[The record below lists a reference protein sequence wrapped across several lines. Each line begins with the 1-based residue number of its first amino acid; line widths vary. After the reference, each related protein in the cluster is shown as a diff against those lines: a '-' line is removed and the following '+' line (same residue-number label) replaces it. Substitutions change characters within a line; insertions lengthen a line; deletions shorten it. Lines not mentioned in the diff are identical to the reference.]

1 MDDRW
6 EAASYAWV
14 RIEQL
19 GHFCG
24 VACEDHDEVI
34 TAIFDLL
41 DKCVESFAA
50 KAVLRV
56 LDKRV
61 RFINK
66 EHTTERTLDDVGN
79 FDGSLP
85 LVCSDEATTV
95 NLDKMAAPKLP
106 ECTEYAGDGAPVV
119 ILGALVRDYHS
130 GADATVVLP
139 VPGLPWKIMWRHVPP
154 RAGRRPATRRRA
166 SSSTCAASARTCRLT
181 PPRPT
186 MESSSASAS
195 ATCASVPPKPS
206 SKSAGSYVKSIASSL
221 GHKTDEIMPVLR
233 RRED

>member
-106 ECTEYAGDGAPVV
+106 ECTKYAGDGA
-119 ILGALVRDYHS
+119 RDS
-130 GADATVVLP
+130 RLACTRIAMED
-139 VPGLPWKIMWRHVPP
+139 HVAA
-154 RAGRRPATRRRA
+154 RAATRGPETGNLDGGDA
-166 SSSTCAASARTCRLT
+166 LA
-181 PPRPT
+181 
-186 MESSSASAS
+186 
-195 ATCASVPPKPS
+195 V
-206 SKSAGSYVKSIASSL
+206 
-221 GHKTDEIMPVLR
+221 D
-233 RRED
+233 